1 MECISRLKIIFY
13 MLKKQNIIIVNNH
26 IIKNKKIEY
35 YQKFQKKKFTS
46 LYYKKLKSKKICYG
60 YFYKNI
66 NNFYKNISKNN
77 IIRKKITNIEKKIN
91 KGLVIIPLGGL
102 GEIGMNCML
111 LGIDNRF
118 ILIDAGILFSDLD
131 TIGVKKI
138 IPDINFL
145 AFFKDKIE
153 SIVITHGHEDHIG
166 ALEWIIPILD
176 QNIIIF
182 SPRLVF
188 NILKKRFLNQNN
200 SIILNFVIFKIKTE
214 FILGPFICQA
224 FRVTHSIPDC
234 CGLVFKSYLG
244 NLLHTGDWKIDEYPL
259 DGEQL
264 DKSFLE
270 YLSKEKILLMMSDS
284 TNAMTS
290 GRTDSEK
297 TIQNSIVKKIL
308 YGNNNKRIIAT
319 QFASNLFRLNSIK
332 KAAELSRRKIG
343 FIGISLHSYLEAALM
358 SGKAPFH
365 PSELVSYEDL
375 GKIEPSKLIIVTTG
389 SQGEKN
395 STLNLSSLG
404 ISSRLKLDSNDTVI
418 YSAKIIP
425 GNDKRVVRMLNRIS
439 NYGCKIIYGS
449 MEKLHTS
456 GHGYIEELK
465 ELIRIVKPVYF
476 LPIHGEILSLYA
488 HSQLALKECGVKGTI
503 NLRNGQILIIENI
516 LESMAAWN
524 IVNIKGEINIKS
536 FFCGE
541 YLIGS
546 YENASLK
553 ERIRISKDGI
563 LIIVIDFSRKTNTNN
578 IVTINSTIRI
588 TSKGIWIDRGILY
601 KILKKVL
608 YNILKKFNP
617 NSSIVTIEQ
626 IMRKSIEYTFFKLN
640 YSLPNIIITLN
651 EFRI

>member
-1 MECISRLKIIFY
+1 
-13 MLKKQNIIIVNNH
+13 
-26 IIKNKKIEY
+26 
-35 YQKFQKKKFTS
+35 
-46 LYYKKLKSKKICYG
+46 
-60 YFYKNI
+60 
-66 NNFYKNISKNN
+66 
-77 IIRKKITNIEKKIN
+77 
-91 KGLVIIPLGGL
+91 
-102 GEIGMNCML
+102 
-111 LGIDNRF
+111 
-118 ILIDAGILFSDLD
+118 
-131 TIGVKKI
+131 
-138 IPDINFL
+138 
-145 AFFKDKIE
+145 
-153 SIVITHGHEDHIG
+153 
-166 ALEWIIPILD
+166 
-176 QNIIIF
+176 
-182 SPRLVF
+182 
-188 NILKKRFLNQNN
+188 
-200 SIILNFVIFKIKTE
+200 
-214 FILGPFICQA
+214 
-224 FRVTHSIPDC
+224 
-234 CGLVFKSYLG
+234 
-244 NLLHTGDWKIDEYPL
+244 
-259 DGEQL
+259 
-264 DKSFLE
+264 
-270 YLSKEKILLMMSDS
+270 MMSDS